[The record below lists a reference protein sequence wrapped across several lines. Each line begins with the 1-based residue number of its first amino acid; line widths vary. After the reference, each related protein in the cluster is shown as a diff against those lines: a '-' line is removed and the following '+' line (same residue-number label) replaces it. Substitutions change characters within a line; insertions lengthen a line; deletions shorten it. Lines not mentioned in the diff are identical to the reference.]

1 MPLTVSSSLLLTQY
15 THIEYGSS
23 IIQTATLKDTLR
35 SLKNVEMAIAKLI
48 DENEKARRAR
58 KKVKGLDI
66 VS

>member
-1 MPLTVSSSLLLTQY
+1 MSSSLLLTQY

-23 IIQTATLKDTLR
+23 IIQIATLKDTLR

-58 KKVKGLDI
+58 NKVKGLDI